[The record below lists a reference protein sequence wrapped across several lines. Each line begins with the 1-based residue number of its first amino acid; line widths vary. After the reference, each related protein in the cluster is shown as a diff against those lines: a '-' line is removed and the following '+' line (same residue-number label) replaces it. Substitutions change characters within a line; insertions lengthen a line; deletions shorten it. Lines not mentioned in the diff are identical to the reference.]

1 MELLEGSYEEFIF
14 NSYQD
19 APGFEEWIVLRSHC
33 LTVSLLTLLHDKQ
46 RLMSVQVFNVESS
59 EDLAAV

>member
-1 MELLEGSYEEFIF
+1 MRSSSLTLTKTLQGLKNGS
-14 NSYQD
+14 SSD
-19 APGFEEWIVLRSHC
+19 

-46 RLMSVQVFNVESS
+46 GLMSVQVFNVESS